1 MGVCSRQGKLIQL
14 DGMIVTEHR
23 LLRWQV
29 STDENVYATIFSPCD
44 FGFCLCDFFFSELSY
59 ALLALPI
66 SYLKYIHSLLH
77 LDFYLFEWFSFLHG
91 TLKFSL
97 LYFFSAYCSAFCAWH
112 AECNTNAASVTVI
125 MFNTTF
131 LHIISTI
138 Y

>member
-44 FGFCLCDFFFSELSY
+44 FGFCLCDFFFSKLSS

-66 SYLKYIHSLLH
+66 SNVYIRFYILISICSNGFPFCIELLSFHHTSSLHIACHSV
-77 LDFYLFEWFSFLHG
+77 HG
-91 TLKFSL
+91 TR
-97 LYFFSAYCSAFCAWH
+97 
-112 AECNTNAASVTVI
+112 NATQMQPVSR
-125 MFNTTF
+125 
-131 LHIISTI
+131 
-138 Y
+138 